1 MQCSWCSRVSA
12 IFSLQSTV
20 PNAGMLENYWKPM
33 ASMGKVMAWQNSCH
47 SRVSDAWVLLYH
59 HGKGHGMAKLI
70 PHGFCHEVWVLP
82 CCMSYPMCYPIWP
95 WASGDG
101 KLHLSFT
108 GKVSD
113 RLKCVQSSRKW
124 IHICWLEFESGVVQ
138 SIVQEDSRRL
148 QTTSKSPA
156 CSLQN

>member
-1 MQCSWCSRVSA
+1 MILGLSMVKTMDLPWHLWERSWH
-12 IFSLQSTV
+12 
-20 PNAGMLENYWKPM
+20 
-33 ASMGKVMAWQNSCH
+33 GKTHTIAEYEIH
-47 SRVSDAWVLLYH
+47 IPWVLLYPYE
-59 HGKGHGMAKLI
+59 KGHSMAKLLS
-70 PHGFCHEVWVLP
+70 HGFCYELWVLP
-82 CCMSYPMCYPIWP
+82 SCMSYPMCYPIWP

-156 CSLQN
+156 CSLRN